1 MCVSVCERMCIM
13 EAYFCTELQLHR
25 IPMHNL
31 HKYLWN
37 CDIDWVPHLK
47 GKSHTLATLFD
58 TLFCSHNMI
67 EDCLFEQLGEILLSV
82 CCCLADKGRFR
93 SPPIDFQSSKTL
105 KFGIKKN
112 YWKIIGKGQIP
123 TRVKFPQI
131 ALALLAHAIL
141 LVFEKFTRAY
151 LFQTAL
157 KIMWLPIQVLLL
169 YWSCINFL
177 VKRLL
182 PHRSC

>member
-1 MCVSVCERMCIM
+1 MCVSVYERTCVM

-105 KFGIKKN
+105 KFGIKKKLLKN
-112 YWKIIGKGQIP
+112 YWKGSNSYKGQISPNCTRP
-123 TRVKFPQI
+123 TGSCNFVSLWKIYSCLFIPNCTQNHVITYTSFI
-131 ALALLAHAIL
+131 ALQIG
-141 LVFEKFTRAY
+141 RA
-151 LFQTAL
+151 
-157 KIMWLPIQVLLL
+157 
-169 YWSCINFL
+169 SCRER
-177 VKRLL
+177 V
-182 PHRSC
+182 